1 MTALRAIG
9 MAFALYSRI
18 PMPSLDWESRSRAFT
33 LYAFPLVGAAVGLA
47 EGLWLLL
54 AQRLGLGP
62 VLTAAVLTAAPLLV
76 TGGIH
81 LDGFCDVCD
90 ARASHQ
96 SRERK
101 LEILK
106 DSRVGAFGVMDCTLL
121 LLFTFG
127 LWSQLDAGTWKV
139 WAALVLLP
147 VFSRCLSAFG
157 ALTLPNAR
165 GGQGMLASVA
175 GKGESRSPGRW
186 LLLLGSLLCAAGL
199 AWLHGPFLLA
209 AGAGYL
215 TFAYYVW
222 TAGREFGGTTGD
234 LSGWFLQLCEV
245 FSLDGLVLAQR
256 LEVL

>member
-33 LYAFPLVGAAVGLA
+33 LYAFPLVGVAVGLA

-54 AQRLGLGP
+54 AQGLGLGL

-101 LEILK
+101 REILK
-106 DSRVGAFGVMDCTLL
+106 DSHVGAFGAMNCTLL

-127 LWSQLDAGTWKV
+127 LWSQLEMGTWKV
-139 WAALVLLP
+139 RAALVLLP

-165 GGQGMLASVA
+165 DGQGMLATVA
-175 GKGESRSPGRW
+175 GRGESRSPGRW
-186 LLLLGSLLCAAGL
+186 LPLLGSLLCAAGL
-199 AWLHGPFLLA
+199 AGLHGPFLLA

-215 TFAYYVW
+215 TFAYYGW
-222 TAGREFGGTTGD
+222 IAKREFGGTTGD

-245 FSLDGLVLAQR
+245 FSLAGLVLAQR